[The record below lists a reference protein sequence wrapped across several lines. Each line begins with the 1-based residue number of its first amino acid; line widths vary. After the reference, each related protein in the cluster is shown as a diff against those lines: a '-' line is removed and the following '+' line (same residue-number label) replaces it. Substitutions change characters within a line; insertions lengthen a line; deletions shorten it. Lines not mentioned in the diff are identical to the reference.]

1 MAIQKPT
8 KAQVTAAIT
17 TIVGVL
23 ILITT
28 TLPITDMVK
37 LYIGFGIGV
46 IGIIGNIYGVYQ
58 TPNGISDKASAAELL
73 TAASTLTSV
82 AVARTFV
89 APPVAE
95 LAVPAPEVIMPS
107 TEVITGPG
115 SIPVAVLPAPIVPLS
130 DVAVPEP
137 IVIPFAGPPAPPVG
151 PLGQ

>member
-23 ILITT
+23 ILVTT

-46 IGIIGNIYGVYQ
+46 IGIVGNIYGVYQ

-89 APPVAE
+89 PAPVAPPAE
-95 LAVPAPEVIMPS
+95 PAPVVMPS
-107 TEVITGPG
+107 TEVITGPT
-115 SIPVAVLPAPIVPLS
+115 PVAIPAADGLVVPPII
-130 DVAVPEP
+130 A
-137 IVIPFAGPPAPPVG
+137 VG